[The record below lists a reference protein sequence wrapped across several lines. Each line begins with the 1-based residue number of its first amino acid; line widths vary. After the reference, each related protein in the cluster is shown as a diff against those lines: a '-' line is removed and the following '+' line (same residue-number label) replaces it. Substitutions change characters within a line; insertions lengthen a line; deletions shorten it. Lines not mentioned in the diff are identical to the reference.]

1 MKRIASACIG
11 AALVLGLLVFASAAL
26 AASPGHVPLEGHLRS
41 GLGSS
46 YSTNW
51 SGYAANEA
59 TFTSAQGDWEQPA
72 ANCESVRRHSFT
84 LSAFWVGL
92 DGDQDNTV
100 EQTGTEADCEGPT
113 PVYYAWWELYPRGTV
128 VIHKEVSPGDQM
140 HAQVTQS
147 KLVLEDITRKWVS
160 EQSYLPGSL
169 AFSSAE
175 WIAEAPAKNAVTNF
189 GSVHFDSA
197 SASTQAFG
205 EGAIESP
212 GWGDEAIT
220 LVSGNSLR
228 HLTVLAAPQALEEKA
243 SAFTIRQ
250 GEAPSGPHGHSG
262 H

>member
-1 MKRIASACIG
+1 MKRIASACTG
-11 AALVLGLLVFASAAL
+11 AALALVLLACASAAI
-26 AASPGHVPLEGHLRS
+26 AARPAHAPLEGHLRR
-41 GLGSS
+41 GLGGS
-46 YSTNW
+46 YSSNW

-59 TFTSAQGDWEQPA
+59 TFTSAQGDWVQPA

-113 PVYYAWWELYPRGTV
+113 PVYYAWWELYPKGTV
-128 VIHKEVSPGDQM
+128 VIHREVTPGDRM
-140 HAQVTQS
+140 HARVTQS
-147 KLVLEDITRKWVS
+147 ELVLEDITSKWTF

-175 WIAEAPAKNAVTNF
+175 WIAEAPAKNALSDF

-212 GWGDEAIT
+212 AWGDEAIT
-220 LVSGNSLR
+220 LVSGSPR
-228 HLTVLAAPQALEEKA
+228 HLTVLAAPGALEEAA
-243 SAFTIRQ
+243 SAFTIQ
-250 GEAPSGPHGHSG
+250 QEEAGGAHGHTS